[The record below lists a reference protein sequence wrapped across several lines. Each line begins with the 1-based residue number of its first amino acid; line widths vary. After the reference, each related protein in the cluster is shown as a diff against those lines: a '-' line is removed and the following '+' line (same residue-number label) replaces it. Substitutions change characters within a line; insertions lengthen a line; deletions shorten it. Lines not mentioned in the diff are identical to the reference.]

1 MNYNMGFTK
10 ISIHETIF
18 IVKTFFQNISAK
30 IDDVSAIEIDTRG
43 NYIMLLIGIL
53 WYISS
58 NILLTVSKEISYSL
72 YYAILDLRAYH
83 MIMTVLIFVA
93 ALFSTQVKIYVT
105 GYKPIILIGNYIS
118 MKKLYDSLKKDL
130 NLSEDVY

>member
-43 NYIMLLIGIL
+43 NYIMILIGIL

-118 MKKLYDSLKKDL
+118 MKKLHDSLKKDL

>member
-43 NYIMLLIGIL
+43 NYLMILIGIL

-118 MKKLYDSLKKDL
+118 MKKLHDSLKKDL

>member
-43 NYIMLLIGIL
+43 NYLMILIGIL

-118 MKKLYDSLKKDL
+118 MKKLHESLKKDL

>member
-43 NYIMLLIGIL
+43 NYLMILIGIL

-118 MKKLYDSLKKDL
+118 MKKLYESLKKDL
-130 NLSEDVY
+130 NLS

>member
-1 MNYNMGFTK
+1 MGFTK

-43 NYIMLLIGIL
+43 NYLMLLIGIL

-118 MKKLYDSLKKDL
+118 MKKLYESLKKDL
-130 NLSEDVY
+130 NLS

>member
-43 NYIMLLIGIL
+43 NYLMILIGIL

-72 YYAILDLRAYH
+72 YYVILDLRAYH

-118 MKKLYDSLKKDL
+118 MKKLYESLKKDL
-130 NLSEDVY
+130 NLS

>member
-58 NILLTVSKEISYSL
+58 NILLIISKEISYSL

-118 MKKLYDSLKKDL
+118 MKKLYESLKKDL
-130 NLSEDVY
+130 NLN

>member
-118 MKKLYDSLKKDL
+118 MKKLYESLKKDL

>member
-1 MNYNMGFTK
+1 
-10 ISIHETIF
+10 
-18 IVKTFFQNISAK
+18 
-30 IDDVSAIEIDTRG
+30 
-43 NYIMLLIGIL
+43 
-53 WYISS
+53 
-58 NILLTVSKEISYSL
+58 LTVSKEISYSL

-130 NLSEDVY
+130 NLS

>member
-43 NYIMLLIGIL
+43 NYLMILIGIL

-118 MKKLYDSLKKDL
+118 MKKLYESLKKDL

>member
-30 IDDVSAIEIDTRG
+30 IDDVSAIELDTRG
-43 NYIMLLIGIL
+43 NYIMLLIGVL

-83 MIMTVLIFVA
+83 MIMTVLIFIA
-93 ALFSTQVKIYVT
+93 ALFSTQIKIYVT

-118 MKKLYDSLKKDL
+118 MKKLYESLKKDL
-130 NLSEDVY
+130 NLN

>member
-18 IVKTFFQNISAK
+18 MVKTFFQNISAK
-30 IDDVSAIEIDTRG
+30 IDDVSAIELDTRG
-43 NYIMLLIGIL
+43 NYIMLLIGVL

-83 MIMTVLIFVA
+83 MIMTVLIFIA
-93 ALFSTQVKIYVT
+93 ALFSTQIKIYVT

-118 MKKLYDSLKKDL
+118 MKKLYESLKKDL
-130 NLSEDVY
+130 NLN

>member
-130 NLSEDVY
+130 NLS

>member
-43 NYIMLLIGIL
+43 NYLMILIGIL

-130 NLSEDVY
+130 NLS

>member
-118 MKKLYDSLKKDL
+118 MKKLHDSLKKDL

>member
-43 NYIMLLIGIL
+43 NYLMLLIGIL

-118 MKKLYDSLKKDL
+118 MKKLYESLKKDL
-130 NLSEDVY
+130 NLS